1 VDNSVKINVGPN
13 AHSISDHTQTNWN
26 GIIGEISIQAL
37 ANQQILH
44 ADVYPSGKEKNAKL
58 ILELQNMAFSKV
70 NTTLITDL
78 NLYNSDYSISV
89 PGRETSIVLKP
100 GTTRKEITID
110 LGEQVQLWDEF
121 EPNLYSMNLKLT
133 DKKGETLDSREITF
147 GVRDIRTQGT
157 QFILNGRKVFMRGT
171 LECAIFPLT
180 GYPSMD
186 VESWRQIYRKGKAYG
201 LNHFRFHSWCPPEA
215 AFTAADLEGVYLQP
229 ECSVWAYAREDELK
243 NFIRKEAQFI
253 LKEYGNHPSF
263 VFLGYGNEAGVPED
277 FMEELLAEW
286 EKDSRRLYTG
296 PANANITPSYD
307 FAIAVAIP
315 RKRNPPDPFS
325 PGKLRYQDGW
335 PPLPQYSFFN
345 SEHPHTS
352 RDYRVPVHNFGK
364 PVIAHETVQ
373 RCTYPNLDRRVKY
386 KGLLYPAYLDIAEDQ
401 LMKHHLISQV
411 EDFVRASGKWQVQ
424 QFKEEIEAHLRTP
437 GMGGFQLLQLND
449 FTGQGTALV
458 GVLDAFWESKGYIT
472 AEEFSRFCNELVPLL
487 RMEKRVWLENES
499 FRAKLEVAN
508 FSRESYANARFKWRV
523 TDKTGRI
530 VKSGRMITGEIKV
543 DNGIEIGEISFNLSG
558 LPSAAK
564 YNIEIRME
572 GTDFIND
579 WDFWLFPAYSGLV
592 DHGQILISANENE
605 ALEALGNGRTVL
617 LIPEKS
623 RIKGEIP
630 PCFTS
635 IYWNCAWT
643 DVGESST
650 MGILTDPADPVFK
663 SFPTDF
669 HSNWHWWELLVDAR
683 PMILDGLPGELFP
696 LIQLIDDYH
705 QNRKLGVLFE
715 GKVSNGKLLVCSM
728 DISSDLEKRHV
739 ARQFRNSLISYMLS
753 DNFNPRHKI
762 EPGQVLSLFQRE

>member
-1 VDNSVKINVGPN
+1 
-13 AHSISDHTQTNWN
+13 
-26 GIIGEISIQAL
+26 
-37 ANQQILH
+37 
-44 ADVYPSGKEKNAKL
+44 
-58 ILELQNMAFSKV
+58 
-70 NTTLITDL
+70 
-78 NLYNSDYSISV
+78 
-89 PGRETSIVLKP
+89 
-100 GTTRKEITID
+100 
-110 LGEQVQLWDEF
+110 
-121 EPNLYSMNLKLT
+121 
-133 DKKGETLDSREITF
+133 
-147 GVRDIRTQGT
+147 
-157 QFILNGRKVFMRGT
+157 
-171 LECAIFPLT
+171 
-180 GYPSMD
+180 MD
-186 VESWRQIYRKGKAYG
+186 VESWRHIYRQGKAYG

-215 AFTAADLEGVYLQP
+215 AFVAAVLEGVYLQP
-229 ECSVWAYAREDELK
+229 ECSVWTYAREDELK

-253 LKEYGNHPSF
+253 LREYGNHPSF

-286 EKDSRRLYTG
+286 KKDSRHLYTG

-307 FAIAVAIP
+307 FAIAVSIP
-315 RKRNPPDPFS
+315 RKKNPPDPFS

-345 SEHPHTS
+345 AEHPHTS
-352 RDYRVPVHNFGK
+352 RDYREPVRNFGK

-401 LMKHHLISQV
+401 LTKNNLISQV
-411 EDFVRASGKWQVQ
+411 EDFIRASGKWQVQ

-458 GVLDAFWESKGYIT
+458 GVLDAFWESKGYVT
-472 AEEFSRFCNELVPLL
+472 PEEFSRFCSELVPLL
-487 RMEKRVWLENES
+487 RMEKRVWLDNEI
-499 FRAKLEVAN
+499 FRGKLEVAN

-523 TDKTGRI
+523 IDETGRI
-530 VKSGRMITGEIKV
+530 VNSGRIVTGEIKV
-543 DNGIEIGEISFNLSG
+543 DNGIEIDEISFDLSG
-558 LPSAAK
+558 LSSAAK
-564 YNIEIRME
+564 YNIEVRME

-592 DHGQILISANENE
+592 KPGQILITADEKE
-605 ALEALGNGRTVL
+605 ALDALGNGRTVL

-623 RIKGEIP
+623 KIKGEIP

-650 MGILTDPADPVFK
+650 MGILTDPANPVFK

-669 HSNWHWWELLVDAR
+669 HSNWHWWELLVDTR
-683 PMILDGLPGELFP
+683 PMILNGLPGALSP
-696 LIQLIDDYH
+696 MVQLIDDYH
-705 QNRKLGVLFE
+705 LNRKLGVLFE

-728 DISSDLEKRHV
+728 DISTDLEKRHV

-753 DNFNPRHKI
+753 ENFNPRYKI
-762 EPGQVLSLFQRE
+762 EPGQVLSVFKLE